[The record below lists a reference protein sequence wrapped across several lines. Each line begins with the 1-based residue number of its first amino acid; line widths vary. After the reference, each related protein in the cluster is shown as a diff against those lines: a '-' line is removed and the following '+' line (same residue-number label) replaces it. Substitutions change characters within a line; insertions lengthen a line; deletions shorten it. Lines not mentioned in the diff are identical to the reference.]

1 VIVSNNLL
9 AVFRAGSVVRSI
21 NMRKVQFQYVNGIVL
36 RYTNTFIGLTLTNI
50 VLFTQTINQ
59 HKNDKIV

>member
-1 VIVSNNLL
+1 MIVSNNLL